1 MKCLSLIILLSLLI
15 VSCGPSLEERET
27 ISRVACS
34 EIMATRQFEEAR
46 RYRILNDAL
55 KELGEDPYWSS
66 DMLETNLILGGT
78 SACMNILNPPPPPT
92 AEEIEQERIAEER
105 RKKILEELRVERE
118 KEAKERAEVK
128 RIREEQER
136 IEKERRER
144 KEAEERRIAEQKRL
158 EEERLKAE
166 QARLA
171 EERKLREEE
180 ERRRYIKENTIT
192 TFLYCPSEPKKSR
205 RSKVPKWFYGYVIN
219 KVDNEYLMSEFYS
232 SDQFYRNVETDKS
245 CEYLLSN
252 PIPENAYNL
261 HQSKFNRHLFCE
273 KIGSK
278 TYLNGYA
285 KSIPETLDDDN
296 LLMIGFRKNNLNRT
310 TLNAGPFNDCQIVS
324 EEEFESTVIIPL
336 KEIWESIIAPLKQQ
350 QLIKEEAKKLEK
362 KI

>member
-1 MKCLSLIILLSLLI
+1 
-15 VSCGPSLEERET
+15 
-27 ISRVACS
+27 
-34 EIMATRQFEEAR
+34 
-46 RYRILNDAL
+46 
-55 KELGEDPYWSS
+55 
-66 DMLETNLILGGT
+66 LGGT